1 MESSQLLANVSLFRD
16 LSAEELERVRALC
29 VEHHYVRTQTLFSE
43 GQTREAVYFI
53 RKGLI
58 KISKVDVEGR
68 EHIVNLL
75 GRGEMFPHVGFFTDD
90 PYPGTAQAVEHSD
103 VLAIGCAAFDRLLMD
118 DPLIARKVMR
128 VMGERIVQLQ
138 TKVQDLFISNSH
150 ERVLTLLRHLIE
162 EHGRTQHDGV
172 HLRLSITNSEMAMM
186 IGMTRESVNRV
197 WNELRRAGVI
207 TGDRGEWIVYPER
220 LP

>member
-1 MESSQLLANVSLFRD
+1 MGRNGTMEIMGLFYT
-16 LSAEELERVRALC
+16 APNTPYFFEKRVLTTC
-29 VEHHYVRTQTLFSE
+29 PTV
-43 GQTREAVYFI
+43 
-53 RKGLI
+53 
-58 KISKVDVEGR
+58 
-68 EHIVNLL
+68 
-75 GRGEMFPHVGFFTDD
+75 FFTDD
-90 PYPGTAQAVEHSD
+90 PYPGTAQAVEDSD

-118 DPLIARKVMR
+118 DALIARKVMR

-138 TKVQDLFISNSH
+138 TKVQELSISNSH

-172 HLRLSITNSEMAMM
+172 HLRLSITHSEMAMM